1 MPYEESNGRPIDRIH
16 WVSGGVVEWWSGGVV
31 EWLRVQVVVVSWQCR
46 GSVVAVSWYV
56 VVVVPIV
63 SERVVFSIF
72 FNSFSVL

>member
-1 MPYEESNGRPIDRIH
+1 
-16 WVSGGVVEWWSGGVV
+16 VVESPGGGSVV
-31 EWLRVQVVVVSWQCR
+31 AVSWQCR

>member
-46 GSVVAVSWYV
+46 GSVVAVSWQCRGSV
-56 VVVVPIV
+56 VVRG
-63 SERVVFSIF
+63 SCGTYRV
-72 FNSFSVL
+72 